1 MIGPPAVTL
10 SLLQEHYA
18 LLESHLFSM
27 DGCEG
32 VAVALCGRRAGST
45 THRLLVRE
53 IHPIPHAQ
61 CDARSPVR
69 VTWRTDA
76 LVPHLERAEKE
87 GLALVKIHSHRANH
101 RAFSQ
106 ADDESDVELLP
117 CVAGWTGSALPHASA
132 VMLPDGAIFGRAFWP
147 GFGWMPLRQIG
158 VIGPDLRFWP
168 GDIACEPTGGQAFG
182 EGTTRMMG
190 NLTIGVVGCSGT
202 GSVVIEQLA
211 RLGAGRLV
219 LVDDDRMA
227 GRNLGRILNAT
238 PEDARTERSK
248 VELLAAAIE
257 RQAPGAVVT
266 PVFKNLWVREA
277 VDAVAEC
284 DIVFG
289 CMDTHEGRFLLN
301 LLATDYLIPYF
312 DLGVRLDAT
321 AAKVPGGIREA
332 CGTVHYLLPGRSS
345 LVSRGLVSLDRV
357 REEGLRRKDALAHR
371 QQIAD
376 GYILGKAEEQRPA
389 VISVN
394 MFAASLAV
402 NDLLA
407 RLHPFREEANEKV
420 ASIEFSLASMEL
432 LCESEREGCPILRG
446 RAGKGDAEPR
456 LGITDLSLAPP
467 GHG

>member
-1 MIGPPAVTL
+1 MSGRPGVTL
-10 SLLQEHYA
+10 SLSQDHHA
-18 LLESHLFSM
+18 LLEDHLFSE

-32 VAVALCGRRAGST
+32 VAVALCGRRVGST

-53 IHPIPHAQ
+53 VHPFPHEQ

-69 VTWRTDA
+69 VTWRSDF
-76 LVPHLERAEKE
+76 LVSLLERAEAE
-87 GLALVKIHSHRANH
+87 GLALVKVHSHRTDY
-101 RAFSQ
+101 REFSRTDDQ
-106 ADDESDVELLP
+106 ADHELFP
-117 CVAGWTGSALPHASA
+117 CVAGWTGSAFPHASV
-132 VMLPDGAIFGRAFWP
+132 VMLPDGAMFGRAFWP

-158 VIGPDLRFWP
+158 VVGPDLRFWP
-168 GDIACEPTGGQAFG
+168 GDAARAWQGLQAFG
-182 EGTTRMMG
+182 EGTTRLMRS
-190 NLTIGVVGCSGT
+190 LTIGVVGCSGT

-219 LVDDDRMA
+219 LVDDDRLA
-227 GRNLGRILNAT
+227 ERNLGRVLSSA
-238 PEDARTERSK
+238 PEDAEAERPK

-257 RQAPGAVVT
+257 RQTPTTVVHT
-266 PVFKNLWVREA
+266 VFDNLWSRDA

-284 DIVFG
+284 DVVFG
-289 CMDTHEGRFLLN
+289 CMDSHEGRFLLN

-321 AAKVPGGIREA
+321 GAKVPGGVREA

-345 LVSRGLVSLDRV
+345 LMSRGLVSLDRV
-357 REEGLRRKDALAHR
+357 REDGLRRKDALAYR
-371 QQIAD
+371 QQVAD
-376 GYILGKAEEQRPA
+376 GYILGMEEQRPA

-407 RLHPFREEANEKV
+407 RLHPFREEPNGHV

-432 LCESEREGCPILRG
+432 LCEPEAKDCPFLLGRVGRG
-446 RAGKGDAEPR
+446 DTEPR
-456 LGITDLSLAPP
+456 LDLTELSLGP
-467 GHG
+467 GTP